1 MTFLFCLLAL
11 AYSYR
16 LLEDENLKAE
26 AIALSQFIY
35 EKMTHPSGG
44 FLESIPET
52 LPRRQNS
59 HMHLF
64 EATIEW
70 RSLTDEKIFVTI
82 SDELIKI
89 FLQNSFSKT
98 GYLLEFFEDNLTP
111 LAGCEE
117 K

>member
-1 MTFLFCLLAL
+1 MKND
-11 AYSYR
+11 S
-16 LLEDENLKAE
+16 
-26 AIALSQFIY
+26 
-35 EKMTHPSGG
+35 PSGG

-89 FLQNSFSKT
+89 FLQNSFFQKLGIYWS
-98 GYLLEFFEDNLTP
+98 FSRII
-111 LAGCEE
+111 
-117 K
+117 